1 MEQLLS
7 LNVMDKPVL
16 YAFYTLSAL
25 AGIYLLVRS
34 VLVPRWMLRSLPGH
48 GPAAASGHGPSH
60 RVARKQPGRR
70 RWLLVASAGLAGGAV
85 AGAVTL
91 FACEVVLDVF
101 GIPLD
106 LDTRAWVIF
115 AFAGI
120 GLAAVNLWRSRWW
133 RKAAAVVAVVI
144 FVSTAA
150 LGINAGYGLNP
161 TLGAMLGLNQ
171 PQHLGLP
178 RLNPNARQD
187 SGVPLWQSWKAPSGM
202 PATGV
207 SGAVSIPAS
216 ASGFRA
222 RDAYLYLPPAALV
235 PDPPPLPIVIMMM
248 GQPGGPEQ
256 NKSAV
261 QELNALAQRNH
272 GLAPLFLTIDQLGNP
287 YQNPVC
293 VDSAKGNVY
302 TYVTTD
308 VINFIRKNLNVADGR
323 VQWAVAG
330 YSNGGECA
338 LSFGAKRPE
347 LFGSLLDISGELE
360 PIDGSAENTV
370 KSIFGGSQAAFTA
383 EKPATIL
390 KAHTYT
396 DSLAIFTSGALDP
409 TYGPQ
414 AATAEADA
422 KAAGMT
428 TRRFV
433 GEGIGHR
440 GDSVDYG
447 LKVGL
452 PLLYQRFGLAPP

>member
-1 MEQLLS
+1 MEQF
-7 LNVMDKPVL
+7 LNLNIVDKPLL
-16 YAFYTLSAL
+16 YAVYALSAL
-25 AGIYLLVRS
+25 AALYLLMRS
-34 VLVPRWMLRSLPGH
+34 ALLPRRTWLVMAL
-48 GPAAASGHGPSH
+48 AA
-60 RVARKQPGRR
+60 V
-70 RWLLVASAGLAGGAV
+70 AGGAL

-91 FACEVVLDVF
+91 VVCEVALNVF
-101 GIPLD
+101 GLPLD
-106 LDTRAWVIF
+106 ADTRAWVIF
-115 AFAGI
+115 AFAGV

-133 RKAAAVVAVVI
+133 RKTAAVVASLLFI
-144 FVSTAA
+144 ATAA

-161 TLGAMLGLNQ
+161 TLGAMLGLSQ
-171 PQHLGLP
+171 TPHLALP
-178 RLNPNARQD
+178 KLNPQRQRE
-187 SGVPLWQSWKAPSGM
+187 GGPALWQSWKAPAGM
-202 PATGV
+202 PATGR
-207 SGAVSIPAS
+207 SGPVTIPAA
-216 ASGFRA
+216 ASGFHA

-235 PDPPPLPIVIMMM
+235 DDPPALPVVIMMM

-272 GLAPLFLTIDQLGNP
+272 GLAPIFLTIDQLGNP

-293 VDSAKGNVY
+293 VDSAKGNAY

-308 VINFIRKNLNVADGR
+308 VVNYIRKNLNVAAGR
-323 VQWAVAG
+323 IQWAVAG

-360 PIDGSAENTV
+360 PLDGSADNTV
-370 KSIFGGSQAAFTA
+370 KTVFGGNQAAFNA

-390 KAHTYT
+390 KAHTFS
-396 DSLAIFTSGALDP
+396 DELAIFTSGALDP

-433 GEGIGHR
+433 GAGIGHR

-447 LKVGL
+447 LKTGL
-452 PLLYQRFGLAPP
+452 PVLYQRFGLAPP

>member
-1 MEQLLS
+1 MWIIAAS
-7 LNVMDKPVL
+7 AAV
-16 YAFYTLSAL
+16 AGGAL
-25 AGIYLLVRS
+25 AGALTLLI
-34 VLVPRWMLRSLPGH
+34 
-48 GPAAASGHGPSH
+48 
-60 RVARKQPGRR
+60 
-70 RWLLVASAGLAGGAV
+70 
-85 AGAVTL
+85 
-91 FACEVVLDVF
+91 CEVALNVF
-101 GIPLD
+101 GLPLD
-106 LDTRAWVIF
+106 ADTRAWVIF
-115 AFAGI
+115 AFAGT

-133 RKAAAVVAVVI
+133 RKTAAVLAGLL
-144 FVSTAA
+144 FMATAA

-161 TLGAMLGLNQ
+161 TLGAMLGITQ
-171 PQHLGLP
+171 TRHLALP
-178 RLNPNARQD
+178 RLNPALQQQ
-187 SGVPLWQSWKAPSGM
+187 SGAALWQSWKSPAGM
-202 PATGV
+202 PVTGR
-207 SGAVSIPAS
+207 SGPVTIPAP
-216 ASGFRA
+216 ASGFHA

-235 PDPPPLPIVIMMM
+235 DDPPALPVIIMMM

-261 QELNALAQRNH
+261 QALNALARQNH
-272 GLAPLFLTIDQLGNP
+272 GLAPLVLTIDQLGNP
-287 YQNPVC
+287 YRNPVC

-308 VINFIRKNLNVADGR
+308 VVNYIRKNLNVAPDR

-338 LSFGAKRPE
+338 LSFAAKRPE

-360 PIDGSAENTV
+360 PLDGSADNTV
-370 KSIFGGSQAAFTA
+370 KTVFGGNQAAFNA

-390 KAHTYT
+390 KAHQYS
-396 DSLAIFTSGALDP
+396 DELAIFTSGALDP

-440 GDSVDYG
+440 GDAVDYG
-447 LKVGL
+447 LKTGL
-452 PLLYQRFGLAPP
+452 PLLCQRFGLGPP

>member
-1 MEQLLS
+1 MQQLLG
-7 LNVMDKPVL
+7 LNVVDQTLL
-16 YAFYTLSAL
+16 YAFYGL
-25 AGIYLLVRS
+25 S
-34 VLVPRWMLRSLPGH
+34 VLACLYLAV
-48 GPAAASGHGPSH
+48 
-60 RVARKQPGRR
+60 RR
-70 RWLLVASAGLAGGAV
+70 PPPPRWLLVAFAGLAGGAL
-85 AGAVTL
+85 AGAITL
-91 FACEVVLDVF
+91 FISEAVVNVF
-101 GIPLD
+101 GLPLES
-106 LDTRAWVIF
+106 DTRAWVIS
-115 AFAGI
+115 AFAGV
-120 GLAAVNLWRSRWW
+120 GLAVVNLWRSRWW
-133 RKAAAVVAVVI
+133 RKAAAVIAVLV

-150 LGINAGYGLNP
+150 LAINAGYGLNP

-171 PQHLGLP
+171 AQHLALP
-178 RLNPNARQD
+178 ALNPKARQD
-187 SGVPLWQSWKAPSGM
+187 SGVALWQSWTPPAGM
-202 PATGV
+202 PATGR
-207 SGAVSIPAS
+207 SGAVSIPAT

-235 PDPPPLPIVIMMM
+235 ADPPPLPIIIMMM

-293 VDSAKGNVY
+293 VDSDKGKVY

-308 VINFIRKNLNVADGR
+308 VVNFIRTRLNVSSAR

-360 PIDGSAENTV
+360 PIDGSPENTV
-370 KSIFGGSQAAFTA
+370 KTIFGGNQAAFNT

-390 KAHTYT
+390 KAHQYS

-409 TYGPQ
+409 VYGPQ
-414 AATAEADA
+414 AAAAEGFA

-447 LKVGL
+447 LKTGL
-452 PLLYQRFGLAPP
+452 PLLYERFGLMPPGSS